1 MLEKPKTLLH
11 EDAKLENSQESEKDQ
26 QLEIWNVE
34 TATQRSKRERKA
46 KSEILQASQTQAPNF
61 KKKQKQQQQQTI
73 STPAAEA
80 QGSNNC
86 GLLTTL
92 QKTHQSSKK

>member
-1 MLEKPKTLLH
+1 MKDPKLEKT
-11 EDAKLENSQESEKDQ
+11 QESEKDQ

-86 GLLTTL
+86 GLLTTTL
-92 QKTHQSSKK
+92 QKTHQSKKLEKKQKF